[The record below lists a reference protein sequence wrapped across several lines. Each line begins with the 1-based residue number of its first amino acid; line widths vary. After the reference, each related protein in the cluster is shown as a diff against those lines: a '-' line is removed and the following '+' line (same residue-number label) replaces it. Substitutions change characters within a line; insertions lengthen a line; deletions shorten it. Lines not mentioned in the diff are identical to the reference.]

1 MYTLSLKGM
10 RDPGEVI
17 TKTLVRE
24 FAEEALDY
32 EVKYDKNDKINTKAG
47 QLEAKLSTFFRNG
60 TQVSFFITNIYC
72 ISIH

>member
-1 MYTLSLKGM
+1 M

-32 EVKYDKNDKINTKAG
+32 SLKYDKNDKIDFKNGEIEK
-47 QLEAKLSTFFRNG
+47 KLNNFFKNG
-60 TQVSFFITNIYC
+60 TLVRFFFQNVLLLN
-72 ISIH
+72 

>member
-1 MYTLSLKGM
+1 M

-32 EVKYDKNDKINTKAG
+32 SLKYDKNDKLDTKNG
-47 QLEAKLSTFFRNG
+47 EVEKKLDNFFKNG
-60 TQVSFFITNIYC
+60 TLVNFFKT
-72 ISIH
+72 

>member
-1 MYTLSLKGM
+1 M

-32 EVKYDKNDKINTKAG
+32 SLKYDKNDKLDFK
-47 QLEAKLSTFFRNG
+47 NG
-60 TQVSFFITNIYC
+60 TMEKKLDNFFKNGTLVK
-72 ISIH
+72 